1 MIGVNGKSDSDSQPF
16 LVRNPWYVG
25 GGSVMT
31 LSGGGGDHI
40 VRCPC
45 IHQIYPY
52 FIIIIIIL
60 IVITMSGL
68 FIIKTVDD
76 TL

>member
-1 MIGVNGKSDSDSQPF
+1 MGSLILTANLFSSETPGM
-16 LVRNPWYVG
+16 WG
-25 GGSVMT
+25 GGGVMT

-68 FIIKTVDD
+68 FIINTVDD